1 MVHLHN
7 LNLLCFTKIFKAS
20 FFFFLWTLILKLIN
34 VFFFLSTF
42 KMNKGGRTLQDGDY
56 EIIVVDE
63 NNPSVL
69 ADNDSHS
76 SGPPSIK
83 VSF

>member
-1 MVHLHN
+1 MKSFN
-7 LNLLCFTKIFKAS
+7 TPQKI
-20 FFFFLWTLILKLIN
+20 
-34 VFFFLSTF
+34 
-42 KMNKGGRTLQDGDY
+42 NKGGRTIQDGDY

-83 VSF
+83 VSVLGNFLILVAPVRLSSSHHLYLDPCYSYF

>member
-1 MVHLHN
+1 
-7 LNLLCFTKIFKAS
+7 
-20 FFFFLWTLILKLIN
+20 
-34 VFFFLSTF
+34 
-42 KMNKGGRTLQDGDY
+42 MNKGGRTIQDGDY

-83 VSF
+83 VSFMKVDFKFFIYTLLIKYVHVQKEVSSSGT

>member
-1 MVHLHN
+1 M
-7 LNLLCFTKIFKAS
+7 KS
-20 FFFFLWTLILKLIN
+20 FNKPQ
-34 VFFFLSTF
+34 
-42 KMNKGGRTLQDGDY
+42 KNKGGRTIQDGDY

-83 VSF
+83 VSFLGKISFLLPLFASVPLTIYI

>member
-1 MVHLHN
+1 MV
-7 LNLLCFTKIFKAS
+7 FKTKYVS
-20 FFFFLWTLILKLIN
+20 PTG
-34 VFFFLSTF
+34 S
-42 KMNKGGRTLQDGDY
+42 RTIQDGDY

-83 VSF
+83 VSGNLFFLI

>member
-1 MVHLHN
+1 MLISLLSFHFFASIF
-7 LNLLCFTKIFKAS
+7 LCFFP
-20 FFFFLWTLILKLIN
+20 
-34 VFFFLSTF
+34 
-42 KMNKGGRTLQDGDY
+42 GGRQIQDSDY

-83 VSF
+83 VSWYIH

>member
-1 MVHLHN
+1 MMK
-7 LNLLCFTKIFKAS
+7 TKNEIVQHPAK
-20 FFFFLWTLILKLIN
+20 
-34 VFFFLSTF
+34 
-42 KMNKGGRTLQDGDY
+42 NKGGRTIQDGDY

-83 VSF
+83 VSVLGNISFLLPLFASVPLTIYI